1 MAEMVASTEIPETI
15 CVSVIDAE
23 TREQLYLLLDESGNT
38 REDKFREAFE
48 EAKRTFPNRKIGVLR
63 VPLSAWEEI

>member
-1 MAEMVASTEIPETI
+1 MVASTEIPEAI
-15 CVSVIDAE
+15 CISVIDAE
-23 TREQLYLLLDESGNT
+23 TREQLWLLLDESGNT

-48 EAKRTFPNRKIGVLR
+48 EAKRTFPNRKIAVLR